1 MSITPTMKSRTT
13 RAKIALI
20 PALSLGLFVGSAA
33 LAAPAQAHDDD
44 DSIRGCTVKPLK
56 PTDERGNWVN
66 FSIKVKCED
75 GKRTV
80 HIRQIRYEADRGRD
94 TRLGDDYFVRH
105 LDRDDHYKIIDSL
118 DHVRQNLDH
127 RDSEEVY
134 HKVSFAV
141 ENRNGDLS
149 GWSDWEKSEVLRDVN
164 VH

>member
-1 MSITPTMKSRTT
+1 MSITPTIKSRTT

-33 LAAPAQAHDDD
+33 FAAPAHAHDD

-66 FSIKVKCED
+66 FRISVKCED

-80 HIRQIRYEADRGRD
+80 HIRQIRYEADRGSD

-105 LDRDDHYKIIDSL
+105 LDHKDDYKIIDSL
-118 DHVRQNLDH
+118 DHVQQNLDRH
-127 RDSEEVY
+127 GSEEVY

-141 ENRNGDLS
+141 ENANGHLS
-149 GWSDWEKSEVLRDVN
+149 DWSDWEKSEVLRDVN

>member
-1 MSITPTMKSRTT
+1 MSIIPTMKSRTT

-20 PALSLGLFVGSAA
+20 PALSLGLFVGSVA

-44 DSIRGCTVKPLK
+44 DSIRGCTVTPLK

-66 FSIKVKCED
+66 FSIKVECEN

-80 HIRQIRYEADRGRD
+80 HIRQIRYEADRGSD

-105 LDRDDHYKIIDSL
+105 LDGDDHKIIDSL
-118 DHVRQNLDH
+118 DHVRRNLD
-127 RDSEEVY
+127 RRGSEEVY
-134 HKVSFAV
+134 HKISFAV
-141 ENRNGDLS
+141 ENSHGNLS
-149 GWSDWEKSEVLRDVN
+149 DWSDWKKSEVLRDVN